1 MTSGQVL
8 NRKHINCDNSWN
20 NMSNQEK
27 LCLKWN
33 DFKETVSSSFGD
45 LRADEDLTDVTLA
58 CEDGKQVEAHKVIL
72 AASSPFF
79 LEILKRNKHPHPL
92 IYMRG
97 LNSEDLLAVVDFIY
111 FGEAKVFQRSL
122 DSFLALAEELR
133 LKGLTENDS
142 ASKEKEPEREAPQMH
157 KKLLLKE
164 EEEHKITSKFEYQ
177 ESGNPGD
184 KLVAVTNNLFSADLE
199 NLDEQIKSMWTK
211 TDIRSDN
218 GKGYFGSCNICGK
231 QALIKNMTSHIEA
244 NHITGVSHAC
254 DICGKV
260 SRSRDAIRIHKHRA
274 HKTLLQ
280 DQN

>member
-1 MTSGQVL
+1 
-8 NRKHINCDNSWN
+8 
-20 NMSNQEK
+20 MSNPEK

-72 AASSPFF
+72 ATSSPFF
-79 LEILKRNKHPHPL
+79 MDILKRNKHPHPL

-111 FGEAKVFQRSL
+111 FGEAKVFQGNL

-133 LKGLTENDS
+133 LKGLTENDN
-142 ASKEKEPEREAPQMH
+142 ASKDKEPEREPAPFRM
-157 KKLLLKE
+157 KMLLKE
-164 EEEHKITSKFEYQ
+164 EKEQKVTSQFEYQ

-184 KLVAVTNNLFSADLE
+184 KSVAVTNNLFSADLQ
-199 NLDEQIKSMWTK
+199 NLDEQIKSMMTK

-218 GKGYFGSCNICGK
+218 GKDYFASCNICGK
-231 QALIKNMTSHIEA
+231 QALFKNMPNHIEA
-244 NHITGVSHAC
+244 NHITGASHAC

-274 HKTLLQ
+274 HKTFLQ